1 MLILKIAWRNLLR
14 HKAKSLII
22 GIIIFLG
29 ALIMTVGNASV
40 IGAQKGF
47 DENFVNRFTGHLIL
61 VSKDEEKD
69 NVLFP
74 FMGET
79 LKVLQDYPV
88 LKSML
93 EEQDYIEDF
102 IPLTRGIAV
111 LLGLEDTMWGILAFG
126 ANFEDYQRI
135 FQNNVL
141 LVEGRYL
148 KNGEHGILI
157 STGTRE
163 DIYKFT
169 GHWVLP
175 QDEEI
180 IVDNLTED
188 ALEDYQAGELPVK
201 YDLVFMGWGG
211 DTLNTDIRLPVIG
224 IIRYEALNQVMK
236 DMSLLDLESFRE
248 CFGYFTAEATI
259 ADLSAEEQTSLEIV
273 SDDDIFGGDDIFA
286 DAVITEES
294 YDIESIQ
301 EQTKREEGAVNLDS
315 GAFNYISV
323 KLKPGVS
330 IEKGTELLNQ
340 AIEQSGTDA
349 RVIDWKTAS
358 GQVAQMA
365 GMMQGAVSFF
375 VFILFV
381 VAALIIANTL
391 SLAAMERVEEL
402 GMMRAIGA
410 LRGYF
415 ISHMFILEIFILS
428 FVFSAIGIFVG
439 MGCVG
444 LLQLA
449 NIQAGNQEI
458 LHILFGGD
466 TFQPVIDVF
475 GLIGGVVQLVILTSL
490 AMIYPLYVAGKI
502 KPLDAVNRS

>member
-1 MLILKIAWRNLLR
+1 MLILKIAWRNILR
-14 HKAKSLII
+14 HKVKSLII

-61 VSKDEEKD
+61 VSKEEEKD
-69 NVLFP
+69 SVLYS
-74 FMGET
+74 FMGES
-79 LKVLQDYPV
+79 LEVIQDYPS
-88 LKSML
+88 LKTML
-93 EEQDYIEDF
+93 EDQDYIEDF
-102 IPLTRGIAV
+102 IPITRGVAV
-111 LLGLEDTMWGILAFG
+111 LLGLEDTMWGILAVG
-126 ANFEDYQRI
+126 VNFEDYQRT

-141 LVEGRYL
+141 LIEGRYL

-175 QDEEI
+175 EGEEI
-180 IVDNLTED
+180 NVDNLTED
-188 ALEDYQAGELPVK
+188 ALEDYRAGELPVR

-211 DTLNTDIRLPVIG
+211 DSLNTDIRLPIIG

-236 DMSLLDLESFRE
+236 EMSFLDLESFRE
-248 CFGYFTAEATI
+248 CFGYFTAESTI
-259 ADLSAEEQTSLEIV
+259 VDLSEEEQTSLDVI

-301 EQTKREEGAVNLDS
+301 KQTQREAGAVNLDS
-315 GAFNYISV
+315 GAFNYVSV

-330 IEKGTELLNQ
+330 IEQGTELLNQ

-358 GQVAQMA
+358 GQVVQMA
-365 GMMQGAVSFF
+365 GMMQGSVSIFVLILFF
-375 VFILFV
+375 VAVI
-381 VAALIIANTL
+381 IIANTL
-391 SLAAMERVEEL
+391 SLAAMERTEEL

-410 LRGYF
+410 LKGYF

-439 MGCVG
+439 IGCVG

-449 NIQAGNQEI
+449 NIQAGNQEM

-466 TFQPVIDVF
+466 TFKPVIDVF
-475 GLIGGVVQLVILTSL
+475 GLIGGVVQLAFLTSL
-490 AMIYPLYVAGKI
+490 AMIYPVYLAGKI

>member
-14 HKAKSLII
+14 HKVKSLII

-29 ALIMTVGNASV
+29 ALIMTIGNASV

-47 DENFVNRFTGHLIL
+47 DENFVNRFTGHVLL
-61 VSKDEEKD
+61 VSKEEEKD
-69 NVLFP
+69 NVLYS
-74 FMGET
+74 FMGES
-79 LKVLQDYPV
+79 LKVIQDYPA

-93 EEQDYIEDF
+93 EEQDCIEYF
-102 IPLTRGIAV
+102 IPLTRGLAV
-111 LLGLEDTMWGILAFG
+111 LLGLEDTMWGIYAVG
-126 ANFEDYQRI
+126 ANFEDYQRT
-135 FQNNVL
+135 FQNNVK
-141 LVEGRYL
+141 LVEGRLL

-169 GHWVLP
+169 GHWVVP
-175 QDEEI
+175 ENQEI

-188 ALEDYQAGELPVK
+188 ALEDYQTGDLPVK
-201 YDLVFMGWGG
+201 HDLVFIGWGN

-224 IIRYEALNQVMK
+224 IIRYEVLNQIMK
-236 DMSLLDLESFRE
+236 EMSFLDLESFRE
-248 CFGYFTAEATI
+248 CFGYFTAESTVV
-259 ADLSAEEQTSLEIV
+259 DLSEEEQTSLRV
-273 SDDDIFGGDDIFA
+273 MSDDDIFAGDDIFA

-301 EQTKREEGAVNLDS
+301 EQTTREEGAVNLDS
-315 GAFNYISV
+315 GAFNYVSV
-323 KLKPGVS
+323 IFKPGVS
-330 IEKGTELLNQ
+330 IAEGTRLLDQ
-340 AIEQSGTDA
+340 AIEQSSTDA
-349 RVIDWKTAS
+349 RVIEWKTAS

-365 GMMQGAVSFF
+365 EMMQGAVSIF
-375 VFILFV
+375 VLILFG
-381 VAALIIANTL
+381 VAGIIIANTL

-415 ISHMFILEIFILS
+415 VSHMFIVEIFILS
-428 FVFSAIGIFVG
+428 CVFSAVGILVG

-444 LLQLA
+444 LLQAA

-458 LHILFGGD
+458 LHILFGGE
-466 TFQPVIDVF
+466 TFKPVIDVF
-475 GLIGGVVQLVILTSL
+475 GLIGGIVQLAVLTSL
-490 AMIYPLYVAGKI
+490 AMIYPVYLAGKI